1 MRLFSEEKQAEHR
14 RPWLRSEKGR
24 RIAVFIAVPLG
35 AYAVLAVVGL
45 LGGPTLPLIPL
56 PDRGGAEVISP
67 VAGPPPSRST
77 DRVYPP
83 IPAETPLPSTTLPTS
98 TPTDEPTGQPTGDPS
113 GPVTV
118 GSADRPTRADDRRTV
133 VSSTPVPAD
142 ERTVP
147 PTAQPTRT
155 PPSTTQPTRPTTTTT
170 TQPPTTPWTPS
181 PTPTQPTGD
190 PDHQDPTLGDVL
202 RALLG
207 GLTP

>member
-1 MRLFSEEKQAEHR
+1 VRLFSEEEQATSR
-14 RPWLRSEKGR
+14 WPWLRSEKGR
-24 RIAVFIAVPLG
+24 RIAVFIALPLG

-45 LGGPTLPLIPL
+45 LGGPRLPLIPL
-56 PDRGGAEVISP
+56 PGSGGAEVISP
-67 VAGPPPSRST
+67 VAGPPSSRST

-83 IPAETPLPSTTLPTS
+83 IPAETPLPSTPLPTS
-98 TPTDEPTGQPTGDPS
+98 TPTTDPTGNPS
-113 GPVTV
+113 APVTT
-118 GSADRPTRADDRRTV
+118 GSADRPTQADDRRTT

-147 PTAQPTRT
+147 PTAQPTRV
-155 PPSTTQPTRPTTTTT
+155 PPKTQPTTPTTTTSV
-170 TQPPTTPWTPS
+170 QSPTIPWTPS

-190 PDHQDPTLGDVL
+190 PDHRDPTLGDVL